1 MAMDG
6 QPAAVARDE
15 WRAGWPVVL
24 AGLFGTAIL
33 SMGFMSAGTFMAP
46 IEQEF
51 GWTRTQVSLGF
62 TVYPFVA
69 ILFGPL
75 VGWLIDRYGE
85 RRLAVAG
92 PICSGLAFSLFS
104 TATDSTVYWV
114 ALWALYATV
123 NQMVMLTVWTSAVAN
138 AFTASR
144 GLAISIA
151 MIGTGLSAAIG
162 PLVANLFMESF
173 GWRGAFVTMGL
184 GFGSFV
190 AVVSWFGIPHRIAGK
205 ARAAAGQPRS
215 ESGITLKE
223 ALKTSTYLKLVA
235 AVFTTYLLLQ
245 AMMVHLVPVLSDGG
259 LSRDQAVAIAGLM
272 GIGMVLG
279 KIFAGVLLDRLDS
292 RHVCTLSLVMAGV
305 GILMLG
311 LDAAPLPLRMLSVLL
326 FGLGVGAVSPIYPY
340 LTARLFGT
348 ASFGRLYGAMT
359 SIYAL
364 ANSLGPITASRVFDS
379 VKSYDLLL
387 ATTPVMLI
395 VPVLLVLS
403 LGRLPR
409 ER

>member
-1 MAMDG
+1 MTEIRS
-6 QPAAVARDE
+6 ARDE
-15 WRAGWPVVL
+15 WRTGWPVVL

-46 IEQEF
+46 IEKEF
-51 GWTRTQVSLGF
+51 GWTRTEVSLGF
-62 TVYPFVA
+62 MVYPFIA

-75 VGWLIDRYGE
+75 IGWLIDRYGE
-85 RRLAVAG
+85 RRLAIAG
-92 PICSGLAFSLFS
+92 PICSGLAYSLFS

-138 AFTASR
+138 AFSASR

-162 PLVANLFMESF
+162 PVAANLFMDSF
-173 GWRGAFVTMGL
+173 GWRGAFVAMGL

-190 AVVSWFGIPHRIAGK
+190 AIISWFGIPHRAAGK
-205 ARAAAGQPRS
+205 ARAAAGEPAS
-215 ESGITLKE
+215 ESGITLKQ
-223 ALKTSTYLKLVA
+223 ALKTSAYLKLVL

-245 AMMVHLVPVLSDGG
+245 AMMVHMVPVLSDSG
-259 LSRDQAVAIAGLM
+259 LAREQAVAIAGLM

-279 KIFAGVLLDRLDS
+279 KVAAGMLLDRMDS
-292 RHVCTLSLVMAGV
+292 RWVCVVTLAVSAAGILLLGLDHAPLAV
-305 GILMLG
+305 RSMSVLMLG
-311 LDAAPLPLRMLSVLL
+311 
-326 FGLGVGAVSPIYPY
+326 FGIGGISPIYPY

-364 ANSLGPITASRVFDS
+364 ANSLGPLGTSRFYDQIH
-379 VKSYDLLL
+379 SYGPLLL
-387 ATTPVMLI
+387 TGPLLLM
-395 VPVLLVLS
+395 VPVALVLS
-403 LGRLPR
+403 LGPLPR
-409 ER
+409 KR